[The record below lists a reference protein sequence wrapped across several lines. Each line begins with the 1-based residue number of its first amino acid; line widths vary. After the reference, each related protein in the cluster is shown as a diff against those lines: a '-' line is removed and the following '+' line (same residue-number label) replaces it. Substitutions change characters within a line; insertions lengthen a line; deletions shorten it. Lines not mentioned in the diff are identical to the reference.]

1 MTNINRINPIPLLSL
16 LFRKATQELARF
28 LWGQHPIARTGLSPY
43 RRGMKAKQKKQAL
56 TFGNL
61 IETVYG
67 VRGNRRARGII
78 RLAIDA
84 HVIVFRK
91 QQRAFD
97 FSGRKDL
104 V

>member
-1 MTNINRINPIPLLSL
+1 
-16 LFRKATQELARF
+16 
-28 LWGQHPIARTGLSPY
+28 
-43 RRGMKAKQKKQAL
+43 MKAKHKKQAL

-61 IETVYG
+61 IESVYG
-67 VRGNRRARGII
+67 VCGNRSARGII

-91 QQRAFD
+91 RQHAFD
-97 FSGRKDL
+97 FSGRKGL

>member
-1 MTNINRINPIPLLSL
+1 
-16 LFRKATQELARF
+16 
-28 LWGQHPIARTGLSPY
+28 
-43 RRGMKAKQKKQAL
+43 L
-56 TFGNL
+56 TFGHL

-67 VRGNRRARGII
+67 VCGNRRARGII

-84 HVIVFRK
+84 HVVVFRE

-97 FSGRKDL
+97 SSGRKAF